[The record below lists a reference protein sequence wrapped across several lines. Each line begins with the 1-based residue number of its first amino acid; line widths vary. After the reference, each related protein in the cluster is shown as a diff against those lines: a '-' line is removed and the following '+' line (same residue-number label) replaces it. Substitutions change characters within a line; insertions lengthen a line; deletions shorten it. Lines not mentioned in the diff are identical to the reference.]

1 MPSEFATGA
10 AAFRNNREETAHCY
24 DRAASLGGLGMFG
37 NGFSG
42 GPGNAG
48 DFEAMA
54 RQYWSA
60 WGQAMRQ
67 GGLGAAAPAQPAN
80 QWQQAVDWWT
90 QLMPGASS
98 QANDAVARFNQQAS
112 QWFGQMQ
119 QVAAQFAG
127 QDNSAS
133 EIGQAWR
140 RAMGANAE
148 NPFPDM
154 FKAMRGQGAHGLEE
168 WLDQVKPYLEG
179 FQQQSQRWQ
188 QLPAFGQYREH
199 QERWQALQQA
209 QQDYQHQTD
218 AFNALM
224 MKCAQRAFEVF
235 EDKLTAHEEPGRQ
248 LTSARALFDLWI
260 DSAEQAYAE
269 IALSA
274 EFREVYGA
282 LTNAQM
288 RLRAAIQLEVEHLTG
303 LFGMPTRIEIDS
315 AHRKIADLERALR
328 RAASAGARPVAERK
342 AAPAPRAFAP
352 APEPVAAPAK
362 AKSRRKASTAK
373 PIARKAQPKRKP
385 AGKQAAP
392 RKTAARKLAAKP
404 ASVEQKAPAKQVV
417 GKVAKKA
424 AQKRAAASS
433 RKVAAKQPVQNKTV
447 AKTASVP
454 PGNGRVVSMKD
465 WVARYAAVN
474 APDGPA
480 PGKQKGAGKQ
490 KARK

>member
-1 MPSEFATGA
+1 
-10 AAFRNNREETAHCY
+10 
-24 DRAASLGGLGMFG
+24 MFG
-37 NGFSG
+37 NGFDNKS
-42 GPGNAG
+42 

-67 GGLGAAAPAQPAN
+67 GGLGAGAPAQPAS
-80 QWQQAVDWWT
+80 QWQQAVDWWS
-90 QLMPGASS
+90 QLMPGQPS

-127 QDNSAS
+127 QDSSAADVS
-133 EIGQAWR
+133 QAWR
-140 RAMGANAE
+140 RAMGANAD

-154 FKAMRGQGAHGLEE
+154 FKAMRGQGAAGLDE

-188 QLPAFGQYREH
+188 QLPAFGQYRQH
-199 QERWQALQQA
+199 QERWQALQLA
-209 QQDYQHQTD
+209 QQDYQHQTE

-248 LTSARALFDLWI
+248 ITSARALFDLWI
-260 DSAEQAYAE
+260 DSAEQAYAG

-303 LFGMPTRIEIDS
+303 LFGMPTRTEIDS

-328 RAASAGARPVAERK
+328 RAASASARPVAERR
-342 AAPAPRAFAP
+342 AAPAPRAPVP
-352 APEPVAAPAK
+352 APEAVAAPAK
-362 AKSRRKASTAK
+362 AKSRRTASTSKAV
-373 PIARKAQPKRKP
+373 ARTQPKRKP
-385 AGKQAAP
+385 AGTRAAP

-404 ASVEQKAPAKQVV
+404 ATVEQKAPKKQTSR
-417 GKVAKKA
+417 KA
-424 AQKRAAASS
+424 AKTKVTASS
-433 RKVAAKQPVQNKTV
+433 RKAAAAKPAVAKPAVVKPAVVKPAIVKQVVAKHASAKQPASTKIA
-447 AKTASVP
+447 AKAASAP
-454 PGNGRVVSMKD
+454 SGNGRVVSMKD
-465 WVARYAAVN
+465 WVARYAAAN
-474 APDGPA
+474 TPDGPA
-480 PGKQKGAGKQ
+480 LGKQKSAGKNR
-490 KARK
+490 ARK

>member
-1 MPSEFATGA
+1 
-10 AAFRNNREETAHCY
+10 
-24 DRAASLGGLGMFG
+24 MFG

-42 GPGNAG
+42 RPGNAG

-54 RQYWSA
+54 RQYWNA

-67 GGLGAAAPAQPAN
+67 AGLGTAAPAQPAG
-80 QWQQAVDWWT
+80 QWQQAVDWWS
-90 QLMPGASS
+90 QLMPGGPS

-127 QDNSAS
+127 QDNSAA

-140 RAMGANAE
+140 RAMGANGD

-154 FKAMRGQGAHGLEE
+154 FKAMRGQGAHGLDE

-199 QERWQALQQA
+199 QERWQALQLA
-209 QQDYQHQTD
+209 QQDYQHQTE

-224 MKCAQRAFEVF
+224 MKCAQRAFDVF

-248 LTSARALFDLWI
+248 LASARALFDLWI

-303 LFGMPTRIEIDS
+303 LFGMPTRTEIDS

-328 RAASAGARPVAERK
+328 RAASAGARPARPIAERK
-342 AAPAPRAFAP
+342 AAPAPRAP
-352 APEPVAAPAK
+352 APEPTSAAAPAK
-362 AKSRRKASTAK
+362 VKSRRKASKTV
-373 PIARKAQPKRKP
+373 ARKPQPVRKP
-385 AGKQAAP
+385 ASKRAAP

-404 ASVEQKAPAKQVV
+404 ATVEQKTPEKKVSRKAAAKKAAPSRKAAAAKQAASKKHVITTHAPAKQP
-417 GKVAKKA
+417 KA
-424 AQKRAAASS
+424 
-433 RKVAAKQPVQNKTV
+433 V
-447 AKTASVP
+447 SVP
-454 PGNGRVVSMKD
+454 SGNGRVVSMKD
-465 WVARYAAVN
+465 WVARYAAAN
-474 APDGPA
+474 TPDGPA
-480 PGKQKGAGKQ
+480 VAKQKGAGKQ

>member
-1 MPSEFATGA
+1 
-10 AAFRNNREETAHCY
+10 
-24 DRAASLGGLGMFG
+24 MFG

-54 RQYWSA
+54 RQYWNA

-67 GGLGAAAPAQPAN
+67 GGLGAAAPAQPAG

-90 QLMPGASS
+90 QLMPGGPS

-140 RAMGANAE
+140 RAMGADAD
-148 NPFPDM
+148 NPFPGMLFPDM
-154 FKAMRGQGAHGLEE
+154 FKAMRGQGAHGLDE

-199 QERWQALQQA
+199 QERWQALQLA
-209 QQDYQHQTD
+209 QQNYQHQTE
-218 AFNALM
+218 AFNGLM
-224 MKCAQRAFEVF
+224 MKCAQRAFDVF

-248 LTSARALFDLWI
+248 IASARALFDLWI

-269 IALSA
+269 IALSV

-303 LFGMPTRIEIDS
+303 LFGMPTRTEIDS

-328 RAASAGARPVAERK
+328 RAASASARPVAERR
-342 AAPAPRAFAP
+342 AAPAPRAPVP
-352 APEPVAAPAK
+352 ASEPVAAAPAK
-362 AKSRRKASTAK
+362 AKSRRKASTPK
-373 PIARKAQPKRKP
+373 TVARKPQPKRKP
-385 AGKQAAP
+385 ASKHGAP

-404 ASVEQKAPAKQVV
+404 ATVEQKTPVKPASTNA
-417 GKVAKKA
+417 VAKK
-424 AQKRAAASS
+424 KASAS
-433 RKVAAKQPVQNKTV
+433 PRKAVAKHAAAKQPVSTKV
-447 AKTASVP
+447 PKAASTP
-454 PGNGRVVSMKD
+454 SGNGRVVSMKD
-465 WVARYAAVN
+465 WVARYAAAN
-474 APDGPA
+474 TPDGPA
-480 PGKQKGAGKQ
+480 LDKKSAGKK

>member
-1 MPSEFATGA
+1 
-10 AAFRNNREETAHCY
+10 
-24 DRAASLGGLGMFG
+24 MFG

-54 RQYWSA
+54 RQYWNA

-67 GGLGAAAPAQPAN
+67 AGLGAAAPAQPAG
-80 QWQQAVDWWT
+80 QWQQAVDWWS
-90 QLMPGASS
+90 QLMPGGPS

-140 RAMGANAE
+140 RAMGANGD

-154 FKAMRGQGAHGLEE
+154 FKAMRGQGAHGLDE

-199 QERWQALQQA
+199 QERWQALQLA
-209 QQDYQHQTD
+209 QQDYQHRTE

-224 MKCAQRAFEVF
+224 MKCAQRAFDVF

-248 LTSARALFDLWI
+248 LASARALFDLWI

-303 LFGMPTRIEIDS
+303 LFGMPTRTEIDS

-328 RAASAGARPVAERK
+328 RAVSAGARPVAERR
-342 AAPAPRAFAP
+342 AAPAPRAP
-352 APEPVAAPAK
+352 APEPAPAAAPAK
-362 AKSRRKASTAK
+362 AKSRRKASKTV
-373 PIARKAQPKRKP
+373 ARKPQPVRKP
-385 AGKQAAP
+385 ASKRAAP

-404 ASVEQKAPAKQVV
+404 ATVEQKTPEK
-417 GKVAKKA
+417 KVSRKAAAKKA
-424 AQKRAAASS
+424 APS
-433 RKVAAKQPVQNKTV
+433 RKAVAAKQAASKKHVI
-447 AKTASVP
+447 AKHTPAKQPKAVSVP
-454 PGNGRVVSMKD
+454 SGNGRVVSMKD
-465 WVARYAAVN
+465 WVARYAAAN
-474 APDGPA
+474 TPDGPA
-480 PGKQKGAGKQ
+480 VGKQKGAGKQ

>member
-1 MPSEFATGA
+1 
-10 AAFRNNREETAHCY
+10 
-24 DRAASLGGLGMFG
+24 MFG
-37 NGFSG
+37 NGFGGGSG
-42 GPGNAG
+42 KVG

-54 RQYWSA
+54 RQYWNA

-67 GGLGAAAPAQPAN
+67 AGLDAAVPTQPAG
-80 QWQQAVDWWT
+80 QWQQAVDWWA
-90 QLMPGASS
+90 QLMPGGPS

-127 QDNSAS
+127 QDNSAA

-140 RAMGANAE
+140 RAMGAHAD

-154 FKAMRGQGAHGLEE
+154 FKAMRGQGAHGLDE
-168 WLDQVKPYLEG
+168 WLDQVRPYLEG

-199 QERWQALQQA
+199 QERWQALQLA
-209 QQDYQHQTD
+209 QQDCQHQTE

-224 MKCAQRAFEVF
+224 MKCAQRAFDVF

-248 LTSARALFDLWI
+248 IASARALFDLWI

-303 LFGMPTRIEIDS
+303 LFGMPTRTEIDS

-328 RAASAGARPVAERK
+328 RAASAGARPVAERT
-342 AAPAPRAFAP
+342 AAPAPRVPAL
-352 APEPVAAPAK
+352 APEPVAVPAK
-362 AKSRRKASTAK
+362 AKPRRKALKTV
-373 PIARKAQPKRKP
+373 ARKSQPVRKP
-385 AGKQAAP
+385 ASKRAAP
-392 RKTAARKLAAKP
+392 RKAAARKLAAKP
-404 ASVEQKAPAKQVV
+404 STVEQKTPAE
-417 GKVAKKA
+417 KVHRKAAAKKA
-424 AQKRAAASS
+424 ATSS
-433 RKVAAKQPVQNKTV
+433 RKAAGAKLAPAKRPVSTKPAAAK
-447 AKTASVP
+447 AASVP
-454 PGNGRVVSMKD
+454 SGSGRVVSMKD
-465 WVARYAAVN
+465 WVARYAAAN
-474 APDGPA
+474 AAGGA
-480 PGKQKGAGKQ
+480 ALGKRKGAGKQ

>member
-1 MPSEFATGA
+1 
-10 AAFRNNREETAHCY
+10 
-24 DRAASLGGLGMFG
+24 MFG

-54 RQYWSA
+54 RQYWNA

-67 GGLGAAAPAQPAN
+67 GGLGIAAPQPAG
-80 QWQQAVDWWT
+80 QWQQAVDWWS
-90 QLMPGASS
+90 QLMPSGPS

-140 RAMGANAE
+140 RAMGADAD
-148 NPFPDM
+148 NPFPGMLFPDM
-154 FKAMRGQGAHGLEE
+154 FKAMRGQGAHGLDE

-179 FQQQSQRWQ
+179 FQHQSQRWQ

-199 QERWQALQQA
+199 QERWQALQLA
-209 QQDYQHQTD
+209 QQNYQQQTE

-224 MKCAQRAFEVF
+224 MKCAQRAFDVF

-260 DSAEQAYAE
+260 DSAEQAYAD

-274 EFREVYGA
+274 EFREVYGT

-303 LFGMPTRIEIDS
+303 LFGMPTRTEIDS

-328 RAASAGARPVAERK
+328 RAASASARPVAERK
-342 AAPAPRAFAP
+342 AAPAPRAPVP
-352 APEPVAAPAK
+352 APEPVAAAPAK
-362 AKSRRKASTAK
+362 AKSRRKASTPK
-373 PIARKAQPKRKP
+373 TVARKPQPKRKP
-385 AGKQAAP
+385 PSKRAAP

-404 ASVEQKAPAKQVV
+404 ATVEQKTPVKQVSR
-417 GKVAKKA
+417 KIATKKA
-424 AQKRAAASS
+424 AKK
-433 RKVAAKQPVQNKTV
+433 KVAAPSRKAVQNVVAKQPALT
-447 AKTASVP
+447 KTAAKAASTP
-454 PGNGRVVSMKD
+454 SGNGRVVSMKD
-465 WVARYAAVN
+465 WVARYAAIN
-474 APDGPA
+474 TPDGPA
-480 PGKQKGAGKQ
+480 LDKKSTGKK
-490 KARK
+490 KAHK

>member
-1 MPSEFATGA
+1 
-10 AAFRNNREETAHCY
+10 
-24 DRAASLGGLGMFG
+24 MFG
-37 NGFSG
+37 NGFNG
-42 GPGNAG
+42 GSANAG

-54 RQYWSA
+54 RQYWNA

-67 GGLGAAAPAQPAN
+67 AGLGAAAPAQPAG
-80 QWQQAVDWWT
+80 QWQQAVDWWS
-90 QLMPGASS
+90 QLMPGGPS
-98 QANDAVARFNQQAS
+98 QANDAVTRFNQQAS

-127 QDNSAS
+127 QDNSAA

-140 RAMGANAE
+140 RAMGANGD

-154 FKAMRGQGAHGLEE
+154 FKAMRGQGAHGLDE

-188 QLPAFGQYREH
+188 QLPVFGQYREH
-199 QERWQALQQA
+199 QERWQALQLA
-209 QQDYQHQTD
+209 QQEYQHQTE

-224 MKCAQRAFEVF
+224 MKCAQRAFDVF

-248 LTSARALFDLWI
+248 LASARALFDLWI

-303 LFGMPTRIEIDS
+303 LFGMPTRTEIDS

-328 RAASAGARPVAERK
+328 RAAAAGARPVAERK
-342 AAPAPRAFAP
+342 TAPAPQAP
-352 APEPVAAPAK
+352 APEPQPAAAPAK
-362 AKSRRKASTAK
+362 AKSRRKASKAV
-373 PIARKAQPKRKP
+373 ARKPQPARKP
-385 AGKQAAP
+385 ASKPAAP

-404 ASVEQKAPAKQVV
+404 ATVEQKAPVKRVPR
-417 GKVAKKA
+417 KIAKK
-424 AQKRAAASS
+424 KAAASS
-433 RKVAAKQPVQNKTV
+433 RKAAAVKHAPAKQPVSTKAA
-447 AKTASVP
+447 AKAASVSS
-454 PGNGRVVSMKD
+454 GNGRVVSMKD
-465 WVARYAAVN
+465 WVARYAAAN
-474 APDGPA
+474 TPDGPA
-480 PGKQKGAGKQ
+480 VAKQKGAGKQ

>member
-1 MPSEFATGA
+1 
-10 AAFRNNREETAHCY
+10 
-24 DRAASLGGLGMFG
+24 MFG
-37 NGFSG
+37 NGFNG

-54 RQYWSA
+54 RQYWNA

-67 GGLGAAAPAQPAN
+67 GGLGAAAPAQPAG
-80 QWQQAVDWWT
+80 QWQQAVDWWS
-90 QLMPGASS
+90 QLMPGGPS

-127 QDNSAS
+127 QDNSAA

-140 RAMGANAE
+140 RAMGANGD

-154 FKAMRGQGAHGLEE
+154 FKAMRGQGAHGLDE

-199 QERWQALQQA
+199 QERWQALQLA
-209 QQDYQHQTD
+209 QQEYQHQTE

-224 MKCAQRAFEVF
+224 MKCAQRAFDVF

-248 LTSARALFDLWI
+248 LASARALFDLWI

-303 LFGMPTRIEIDS
+303 LFGMPTRTEIDS

-328 RAASAGARPVAERK
+328 RAASAGARSVAERRT
-342 AAPAPRAFAP
+342 APVPRTP
-352 APEPVAAPAK
+352 APEPETVAAPAK
-362 AKSRRKASTAK
+362 AKSRRKASKTA
-373 PIARKAQPKRKP
+373 ARKPQPVRKP
-385 AGKQAAP
+385 ASKRAAP

-404 ASVEQKAPAKQVV
+404 ATVEQKAPVKQASR
-417 GKVAKKA
+417 KAAKK
-424 AQKRAAASS
+424 KAAASS
-433 RKVAAKQPVQNKTV
+433 RKAAAKHAPAKQPVSTKPA
-447 AKTASVP
+447 AKAASVP
-454 PGNGRVVSMKD
+454 SGSGRVVSMKD
-465 WVARYAAVN
+465 WVARYAAAN
-474 APDGPA
+474 TPDGPA
-480 PGKQKGAGKQ
+480 VAKQKGAGKQ

>member
-1 MPSEFATGA
+1 
-10 AAFRNNREETAHCY
+10 
-24 DRAASLGGLGMFG
+24 
-37 NGFSG
+37 
-42 GPGNAG
+42 
-48 DFEAMA
+48 
-54 RQYWSA
+54 
-60 WGQAMRQ
+60 
-67 GGLGAAAPAQPAN
+67 
-80 QWQQAVDWWT
+80 
-90 QLMPGASS
+90 
-98 QANDAVARFNQQAS
+98 
-112 QWFGQMQ
+112 
-119 QVAAQFAG
+119 
-127 QDNSAS
+127 
-133 EIGQAWR
+133 
-140 RAMGANAE
+140 
-148 NPFPDM
+148 
-154 FKAMRGQGAHGLEE
+154 MRGQGAHGLEE

-248 LTSARALFDLWI
+248 LSSARALFDLWI
-260 DSAEQAYAE
+260 DSAEQAYAG

-274 EFREVYGA
+274 EFREIYGA

-303 LFGMPTRIEIDS
+303 LFGMPTRTEIDS
-315 AHRKIADLERALR
+315 AHRKVAELERALR

-342 AAPAPRAFAP
+342 AAPAPRASTP

-362 AKSRRKASTAK
+362 AKSRRKASTSK
-373 PIARKAQPKRKP
+373 TVARKAQPKRKP
-385 AGKQAAP
+385 AAGKRVVP
-392 RKTAARKLAAKP
+392 RKAVARKLAAKP
-404 ASVEQKAPAKQVV
+404 ATIEQKAPEKQVANKV
-417 GKVAKKA
+417 VAKKA
-424 AQKRAAASS
+424 VKKKATAPS
-433 RKVAAKQPVQNKTV
+433 RKVAGQPVQTRTA

-454 PGNGRVVSMKD
+454 SGNGRVVSMKD
-465 WVARYAAVN
+465 WVARYAAAN

-480 PGKQKGAGKQ
+480 PDRQKSASKN

>member
-1 MPSEFATGA
+1 
-10 AAFRNNREETAHCY
+10 
-24 DRAASLGGLGMFG
+24 MFG
-37 NGFSG
+37 NGFNG

-67 GGLGAAAPAQPAN
+67 GGLGAAAPAQPAS

-90 QLMPGASS
+90 QLMPGGPS

-140 RAMGANAE
+140 RAMGANAD

-154 FKAMRGQGAHGLEE
+154 LFPNLFKAMRGQGAHGLDE

-179 FQQQSQRWQ
+179 FRQQAQHWQ
-188 QLPAFGQYREH
+188 HLPAFGQYREH
-199 QERWQALQQA
+199 QERWQALQLA
-209 QQDYQHQTD
+209 QQDYQHQTE

-224 MKCAQRAFEVF
+224 MKCAQRAFDVF

-303 LFGMPTRIEIDS
+303 LFGMPTRTEIDS

-328 RAASAGARPVAERK
+328 RAGAAGARPAAERR
-342 AAPAPRAFAP
+342 AAPAPRVP
-352 APEPVAAPAK
+352 APEPVAASAK
-362 AKSRRKASTAK
+362 AKSRRKLPK
-373 PIARKAQPKRKP
+373 KVARQPQPVRKP
-385 AGKQAAP
+385 ASKRTAP

-404 ASVEQKAPAKQVV
+404 ATVEQQVPGKKIPKKAAAKKAVAPSRKAAATRHAPAKQPVSTKTAV
-417 GKVAKKA
+417 KA
-424 AQKRAAASS
+424 ASAPS
-433 RKVAAKQPVQNKTV
+433 
-447 AKTASVP
+447 
-454 PGNGRVVSMKD
+454 GNGRVVSMKD
-465 WVARYAAVN
+465 WVARYAAAN
-474 APDGPA
+474 TPDGPA
-480 PGKQKGAGKQ
+480 LGKQKNAGK
-490 KARK
+490 KVRK

>member
-1 MPSEFATGA
+1 
-10 AAFRNNREETAHCY
+10 
-24 DRAASLGGLGMFG
+24 MFG
-37 NGFSG
+37 NGFGSG
-42 GPGNAG
+42 FDNKG
-48 DFEAMA
+48 DFESMA

-67 GGLGAAAPAQPAN
+67 GGLGAATPAQPAS
-80 QWQQAVDWWT
+80 QWQQAVDWWS
-90 QLMPGASS
+90 QLMPGGPS

-127 QDNSAS
+127 QDSSAADVS
-133 EIGQAWR
+133 QAWR
-140 RAMGANAE
+140 RAMGANAD

-154 FKAMRGQGAHGLEE
+154 FKAMRGQGANGLDE

-199 QERWQALQQA
+199 QERWQALQLA
-209 QQDYQHQTD
+209 QQDYQQQTE

-248 LTSARALFDLWI
+248 ITSARALFDLWI
-260 DSAEQAYAE
+260 DSAEQAYAD

-303 LFGMPTRIEIDS
+303 LFGMPTRTEIDS

-328 RAASAGARPVAERK
+328 RAASAGSRPVAERRAA
-342 AAPAPRAFAP
+342 AAPST
-352 APEPVAAPAK
+352 PEPTAAPAK
-362 AKSRRKASTAK
+362 PKPRRASAKSV
-373 PIARKAQPKRKP
+373 ARKPQPVRKP
-385 AGKQAAP
+385 ASKRAPP

-404 ASVEQKAPAKQVV
+404 AVVEQKTVKHA
-417 GKVAKKA
+417 
-424 AQKRAAASS
+424 S
-433 RKVAAKQPVQNKTV
+433 RKAVSKKVSVVSQKPAAKPAPIKKRPEAKTV
-447 AKTASVP
+447 AKAAPIPS
-454 PGNGRVVSMKD
+454 GNGRVISMKD

-474 APDGPA
+474 TPDAIGSDA
-480 PGKQKGAGKQ
+480 VGKQKRSGK

>member
-1 MPSEFATGA
+1 
-10 AAFRNNREETAHCY
+10 
-24 DRAASLGGLGMFG
+24 MFG
-37 NGFSG
+37 NGF
-42 GPGNAG
+42 GNGFDNKG
-48 DFEAMA
+48 DFESMA
-54 RQYWSA
+54 RQYWND

-67 GGLGAAAPAQPAN
+67 GGLGAAAPAQPAS
-80 QWQQAVDWWT
+80 QWQQAVDWWS
-90 QLMPGASS
+90 QLMPGGPS

-119 QVAAQFAG
+119 QVAVQFAG
-127 QDNSAS
+127 QDSSAADVS
-133 EIGQAWR
+133 QAWR
-140 RAMGANAE
+140 RAMGANAD

-154 FKAMRGQGAHGLEE
+154 FKAMRGQGANGLDE
-168 WLDQVKPYLEG
+168 WLEQVKPYLEG

-199 QERWQALQQA
+199 QERWQALQLA
-209 QQDYQHQTD
+209 QQDYQQQTE

-248 LTSARALFDLWI
+248 ITSARALFDLWI
-260 DSAEQAYAE
+260 DSAEQAYAG

-303 LFGMPTRIEIDS
+303 LFGMPTRTEIDS

-328 RAASAGARPVAERK
+328 RAASAGARPVAERRAAAPPSTPEPA
-342 AAPAPRAFAP
+342 AAPARPKPRRAS
-352 APEPVAAPAK
+352 
-362 AKSRRKASTAK
+362 AKS
-373 PIARKAQPKRKP
+373 IARKPQPVRKP
-385 AGKQAAP
+385 ASKRAPP

-404 ASVEQKAPAKQVV
+404 AVVEQKSAKRVSRKAVPKKASVV
-417 GKVAKKA
+417 GQKPAAKPAPTKKRPEAKTTAKA
-424 AQKRAAASS
+424 APISS
-433 RKVAAKQPVQNKTV
+433 
-447 AKTASVP
+447 
-454 PGNGRVVSMKD
+454 GNGRVVSMKD

-474 APDGPA
+474 TPDAIGA
-480 PGKQKGAGKQ
+480 DAAGKQ
-490 KARK
+490 KHSGKKARK